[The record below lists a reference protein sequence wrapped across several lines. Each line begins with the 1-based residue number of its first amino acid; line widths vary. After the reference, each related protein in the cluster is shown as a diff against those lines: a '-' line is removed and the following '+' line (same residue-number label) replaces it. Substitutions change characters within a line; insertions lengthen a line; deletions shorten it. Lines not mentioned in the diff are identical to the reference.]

1 MIPDALAAQLSAR
14 RDAPAVVD
22 PEQTLTYADLDG
34 RSAAVA
40 AHLRQRGVAVGE
52 PVIVHTRLSR
62 WAVVAMLGVLRAGA
76 RYVPVDAAFPPAR
89 RELMASASGARVTLT
104 EELLASLP
112 PTCSPW
118 RDGPDAYTMFTSG
131 STGEPKAVT
140 VSRAALSYSTRA
152 RLDYYDLPP
161 RRFLLCSSISFDSSV
176 AGIYWT
182 LCSGGTL
189 IIATDR
195 PFDVRALLRAGD
207 AHRPTHTLMVPSL
220 YRLTLRSPIRSLST
234 VIVAGETCP
243 PGLVD
248 LHYERMPQATLYNE
262 YGPTECTVWSTVHR
276 CAAGEDPVPIGRAIP
291 GTTISIEDG
300 ELCVSSPGVVS
311 GAAVYRTGDRVSMGS
326 DGLLRYHGRMDE
338 QLKVGGVRIEPAEIE
353 HALMSHPAVLLAG
366 IAVPY
371 QGVAYVVCA
380 EPVDQRT
387 LRAHLLDRLPA
398 VAVPTVFER
407 VPRLPSLPNGKLDRG
422 ALSRNGRPEE
432 RHDGPSGHSSA
443 DPQNCD
449 RQVTSTSCDSREVR
463 ADGSTHR
470 PDWPHPT

>member
-1 MIPDALAAQLSAR
+1 MIPETLAAQLSTHGN
-14 RDAPAVVD
+14 APAVVD
-22 PEQTLTYADLDG
+22 PEQALTYADLDG
-34 RSAAVA
+34 LSGAVA
-40 AHLRQRGVAVGE
+40 AHLRRRHVAVGE

-76 RYVPVDAAFPPAR
+76 RYVPVDAAFPAGR
-89 RELMASASGARVTLT
+89 RELMASGSGARVTLT
-104 EELLASLP
+104 EQLLASLS
-112 PTCSPW
+112 PTSSPW

-131 STGEPKAVT
+131 STGVPKAVT
-140 VSRAALSYSTRA
+140 VSRAALSYSTGA
-152 RLDYYDLPP
+152 RLAYYGLPP

-182 LCSGGTL
+182 LCTGGTL
-189 IIATDR
+189 IIPSDR

-234 VIVAGETCP
+234 VIVAGESCP
-243 PGLVD
+243 PDLVD

-291 GTTISIEDG
+291 GTTISVDDG
-300 ELCVSSPGVVS
+300 ELCVCSPGVVS
-311 GAAVYRTGDRVSMGS
+311 GGPVYRTGDRVSVGA
-326 DGLLRYHGRMDE
+326 DGLLRYHGRIDE

-366 IAVPY
+366 VAVPY
-371 QGVAYVVCA
+371 QGVAFVVCA
-380 EPVDQRT
+380 EPVDQQT

-422 ALSRNGRPEE
+422 ALSRTGRPGE
-432 RHDGPSGHSSA
+432 RHDGPSGQASA
-443 DPQNCD
+443 ERRNCD
-449 RQVTSTSCDSREVR
+449 RQVTSMSCDARGV
-463 ADGSTHR
+463 DGSTHR